1 MTTPT
6 RTVAPPSAPVSS
18 APGSSAVLA
27 LHDVVKE
34 YPGEPPVRALDGVT
48 LTVARGELC
57 AIVGPSGSG
66 KSTLLHIVGA
76 LDRPTTGTVRIDR
89 RDVGALNDR
98 QLSGLRAHSIGFVFQ
113 RFHLIEGVSAL
124 DNVADGLLYRGVPL
138 TERRARARVALDR
151 VGLSSRLGHRPSQLS
166 GGEQQRVAIARA
178 IVGDPAIVLADEPT
192 GNLDSHTGHEIID
205 IFRSLHAAGSTIAII
220 THDTALADTLPRQ
233 VHLRDGR
240 LERDDTSG
248 TWS

>member
-1 MTTPT
+1 MTTPAAVSVAT
-6 RTVAPPSAPVSS
+6 RVGR
-18 APGSSAVLA
+18 PGSSVSTAVLA

-48 LTVARGELC
+48 LDVESGELT

-76 LDRPTTGTVRIDR
+76 LDRPTTGTVRIDG
-89 RDVGALNDR
+89 RDIAALNDR
-98 QLSGLRAHSIGFVFQ
+98 ELSGLRAHSIGFVFQ

-138 TERRARARVALDR
+138 GERRDRARSALDR
-151 VGLSSRLGHRPSQLS
+151 VGLAARLAHRPSQLS

-192 GNLDSHTGHEIID
+192 GNLDTHTGGEIID
-205 IFRSLHAAGSTIAII
+205 ILRTLHAAGSTIAII
-220 THDTALADTLPRQ
+220 THDTELANALPRQ

-240 LERDDTSG
+240 IERDDTRG
-248 TWS
+248 TT